1 MHATIL
7 AIAPHALP
15 LAFAVWLGGGAL
27 AVCGLFIIQYF
38 SFAAFGISDED
49 MRSIVDSK
57 QPYIDH
63 PLLAVAM
70 ITPIVGSCW
79 AAILF
84 AIGIF
89 DYVIETDLGGWKYRV
104 VAFVPVGAALLV
116 VLFTVLLGQ
125 RMLYRVEARV
135 SPLCYFR
142 QQAY

>member
-1 MHATIL
+1 MHAAIL
-7 AIAPHALP
+7 AIAPHAPP

-49 MRSIVDSK
+49 MQSIVNSK

-63 PLLAVAM
+63 SLLAVAM
-70 ITPIVGSCW
+70 ITPIVASCW

-89 DYVIETDLGGWKYRV
+89 DYIIETDLGGRRYRV
-104 VAFVPVGAALLV
+104 VAFVPVGAGLIA
-116 VLFTVLLGQ
+116 VLFTILLGQ

-135 SPLCYFR
+135 SILCLFSVY
-142 QQAY
+142 